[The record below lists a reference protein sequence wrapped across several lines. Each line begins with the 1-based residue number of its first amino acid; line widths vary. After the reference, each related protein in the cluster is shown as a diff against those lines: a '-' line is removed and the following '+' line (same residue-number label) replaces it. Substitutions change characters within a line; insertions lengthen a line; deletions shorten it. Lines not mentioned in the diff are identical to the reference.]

1 MGSAGKFHVRISIH
15 IVLDQLT
22 NILPSKDRGLAFDA
36 MDEFMTLVL
45 KAISEHGSRAVRVF
59 PPEAGVLISFSDRVA
74 LDVVGEYITSVLT
87 RAREIS
93 VDIFLKATAASFR
106 EAWKMVDTIMAAGGE
121 STSRTRAEDVV

>member
-1 MGSAGKFHVRISIH
+1 MV
-15 IVLDQLT
+15 QLT
-22 NILPSKDRGLAFDA
+22 NLLPSKDRGLAFDA
-36 MDEFMTLVL
+36 MDEFMSLVL

-74 LDVVGEYITSVLT
+74 SDVVGEYIASVLT